1 MIFLLKSTALKF
13 IQQPHEEEKERCT
26 PESIKSY
33 LLEQIIFDA
42 MGINEIQTP
51 GMKSWNLPEIIDQV
65 NLMSTDSQS
74 RYNTNESFDELSIVA
89 RNIDYELSSLFCFM
103 RPIST
108 Y

>member
-1 MIFLLKSTALKF
+1 M
-13 IQQPHEEEKERCT
+13 
-26 PESIKSY
+26 
-33 LLEQIIFDA
+33 EQIIFDA

-74 RYNTNESFDELSIVA
+74 RYNTNESFDELTIVA